1 MEFQISPSAWNGVFA
16 FPNAVIDRHIKL
28 AGSAQLKVL
37 LWIFRHNGED
47 FCTDDIAQALGM
59 ASADVVD
66 AMQYWVENGLLN
78 KEGKNIFQDEKTPA
92 TPISSPSTPIS
103 VQLKQK
109 PAVIPPPPEKPTFED
124 VARRTSES
132 EELKYLFQQAQFRL
146 GKTISPAD
154 QSTLLWLH
162 DWLGLP
168 VEVILM
174 IVGYAV
180 MEGKTGMAYI
190 EKIGIDWSNHEI
202 DTIEKAE
209 ERIQQIQEGKQAWN
223 KICSALGIPARKPSK
238 RELNYIH
245 NWIDVWHMET
255 DAVSFA
261 YEECVNHTGKLS
273 FSYMNK
279 ILERWHSNGIT
290 TAKEAAAFDS
300 RPCAPAKKKTSG
312 NANASYDIDEFE
324 RMSLNT
330 PIIYKQEG

>member
-16 FPNAVIDRHIKL
+16 FPTTVVDQHIKL

-37 LWIFRHNGED
+37 LWMFRHNGEPY
-47 FCTDDIAQALGM
+47 CTDDIACALGM
-59 ASADVVD
+59 ACADVVD
-66 AMQYWVENGLLN
+66 AMQYWMETGLLT
-78 KEGKNIFQDEKTPA
+78 KNGENVPLAKISAVPIISAAPPVQPQPA
-92 TPISSPSTPIS
+92 
-103 VQLKQK
+103 QK
-109 PAVIPPPPEKPTFED
+109 AAVIPPVPEKPTFED
-124 VARRTSES
+124 VARRASES
-132 EELKYLFQQAQFRL
+132 EELKYLFQQAQIRL

-190 EKIGIDWSNHEI
+190 EKIGIDWSSHEI

-209 ERIQQIQEGKQAWN
+209 ERINQIQKSKQAWN
-223 KICSALGIPARKPSK
+223 KICSALGISARKPSK
-238 RELNYIH
+238 RELDYVH
-245 NWIDVWHMET
+245 NWLDLWHMES
-255 DAVSFA
+255 AAISLA

-279 ILERWHSNGIT
+279 ILERWYSSGIT
-290 TAKEAAAFDS
+290 TAKEAAVFDS
-300 RPCAPAKKKTSG
+300 RPSAQAKKKTDTG
-312 NANASYDIDEFE
+312 ASYDIDEFE
-324 RMSLNT
+324 RMSISA
-330 PIIYKQEG
+330 PIIYSKEG